1 MTTAISD
8 TKISLVLN
16 GQKLDFE
23 IISERDNSLYS
34 IDENDANENAEAKV
48 QILEGNAYEYQLPL
62 GYHLRSTI
70 NGVVSQSKR
79 DKNRGRIT
87 PNIYVGTLTLFVS
100 SAEDPSVEAPIKLE
114 VLATKFDTQLD
125 TSYRVNYRKMLEDIT
140 SKSTDLLLQSGT
152 PVSQNFET
160 DYKTDNKTLYQRF
173 CFVRSVV
180 DSKEFN
186 EAISRIIA
194 SPKTNWKEE
203 VEEID
208 VRRIR
213 RFKSSETRQLL
224 SKGNRVELSKNHSLR
239 NIGLSSVP
247 RRIAASKKTDT
258 VDNAENR
265 FIKYVL
271 NQFLDFVEKCVD
283 LFARDS
289 REEKEAKSLRSILDG
304 QLSNEFFKDIS
315 RPTTLALNSPVLQ
328 RRSGYR
334 EILRAWLMFDL
345 AAKMIWSG
353 GNDVYEG
360 GKRDIATLYEYWLF
374 FTLYDL
380 FKEKFGLHQLQ
391 ANDEDIDNLFK
402 LDKNGINLILKSGYN
417 VALMGKCNF
426 GSRTLNIKYSYNR
439 SFGGGT
445 KYDERKAGSWSTTL
459 RPDYTITFWPADLKE
474 KEAEKFEE
482 IVHIHFDAKYK
493 VSQFTVNTKVAE
505 EDLNEEEE
513 KERMGIYKNPDLL
526 KMHAYR
532 DAIRR
537 TSGAYVLY
545 PGTESKEYN
554 GFHEVVPG
562 LGAFAV
568 NPSDEVRGVK
578 NISSFIDKV
587 VDNLLNRSSQR
598 ERMSS
603 QVYRIHEKDNPHK
616 LQEPFPEYI
625 NGKKLI
631 PDETTVIIGYYK
643 SQAHFNW
650 ILANKLYNFRT
661 GTRKGSIEM
670 NPENV
675 GAKFLVLH
683 GKGDNPTSKIFSL
696 SPKGPRIF
704 SKTDLESI
712 GYPSSGG
719 DLYVVYEILKD
730 MSEEF
735 LQAKFDLRMIDGFL
749 SSPTKF
755 GPVTCK
761 LKELFLSKV
770 EVK

>member
-1 MTTAISD
+1 MLSARED
-8 TKISLVLN
+8 TGTIKVVLN
-16 GQKLDFE
+16 GQQVDFE
-23 IISERDNSLYS
+23 IISERNDSLYI
-34 IDENDANENAEAKV
+34 IDKLEAQENGEACV
-48 QILEGNAYEYQLPL
+48 QILEGNSYEYVLPENHQL
-62 GYHLRSTI
+62 RI
-70 NGVVSQSKR
+70 VNGIVSRSKR
-79 DKNRGRIT
+79 ESNRGRIT

-100 SAEDPSVEAPIKLE
+100 NTANPSVEAPIKLE

-125 TSYRVNYRKMLEDIT
+125 TSYRVNYRKMLEDIA

-152 PVSQNFET
+152 PVSQNFEI
-160 DYKTDNKTLYQRF
+160 DYQTDNKTLYQRF

-186 EAISRIIA
+186 EAVSRIIA
-194 SPKTNWKEE
+194 SPKTDWKEE
-203 VEEID
+203 IEETD
-208 VRRIR
+208 VRRVR
-213 RFKSSETRQLL
+213 RFKSFEIRQLV
-224 SKGNRVELSKNHSLR
+224 SSGNRVELPVNHSLR
-239 NIGLSSVP
+239 TVGLSSIP
-247 RRIAASKKTDT
+247 RRITTSKNTNT

-283 LFARDS
+283 LFAKDS

-304 QLSNEFFKDIS
+304 HLCHDFFKEIS
-315 RPTTLALNSPVLQ
+315 RPTTLVLNSPVLQ

-334 EILRAWLMFDL
+334 EVLRTWLMYNL
-345 AAKMIWSG
+345 AAQMIWSG

-380 FKEKFGLHQLQ
+380 FKKKFGLNQLQ
-391 ANDEDIDNLFK
+391 ANDEDIENLFK
-402 LDKNGINLILKSGYN
+402 LDKYGINLILKSGYN
-417 VALMGKCNF
+417 IALSGKCNF
-426 GSRTLNIKYSYNR
+426 GPRTLNIKYSYNR

-445 KYDERKAGSWSTTL
+445 KYEDRKAGSWSTTL
-459 RPDYTITFWPADLKE
+459 RPDYTITFWPEHLKE
-474 KEAEKFEE
+474 KDAEKFEE

-505 EDLNEEEE
+505 EDLNEEDDEE
-513 KERMGIYKNPDLL
+513 RKGIYKNPDLL

-562 LGAFAV
+562 LGAFAI
-568 NPSDEVRGVK
+568 NPSDETKGVK

-603 QVYRIHEKDNPHK
+603 QVYRIHENENPDK

-643 SQAHFNW
+643 SQAHLEW

-670 NPENV
+670 SPENV

-683 GKGDNPTSKIFSL
+683 GKNDNPTSKIFSL
-696 SPKGPRIF
+696 NASGPRIF
-704 SKTDLESI
+704 SKIDLQSLN
-712 GYPSSGG
+712 YPNSGG
-719 DLYVVYEILKD
+719 DLYLVYEIEENSS
-730 MSEEF
+730 SEF
-735 LQAKFDLRMIDGFL
+735 KNAKFNL
-749 SSPTKF
+749 
-755 GPVTCK
+755 CK
-761 LKELFLSKV
+761 LSNFEKVRGNQKPITVSITELFKTC
-770 EVK
+770 E

>member
-1 MTTAISD
+1 MTSAIAD
-8 TKISLVLN
+8 KTISVVLN
-16 GQKLDFE
+16 GQEFDLE
-23 IISERDNSLYS
+23 IIPEADNSLYS
-34 IDENDANENAEAKV
+34 IDENDARDNGEAEV

-62 GYHLRSTI
+62 GYQLRSTI
-70 NGVVSQSKR
+70 KGVVSQSKR
-79 DKNRGRIT
+79 EKNRGRIT
-87 PNIYVGTLTLFVS
+87 PNIYVGTLTLYVAS
-100 SAEDPSVEAPIKLE
+100 IAEPSVEEPVQLE
-114 VLATKFDTQLD
+114 VLAIKFDTELD

-152 PVSQNFET
+152 PVSQNFEI
-160 DYKTDNKTLYQRF
+160 DYQTDNKTLYQRF

-186 EAISRIIA
+186 EAVSRIIA
-194 SPKTNWKEE
+194 SPKTDWKEE

-208 VRRIR
+208 VRRVR
-213 RFKSSETRQLL
+213 RFKSSETRQLV
-224 SKGNRVELSKNHSLR
+224 SKSNRVELSANHSLR
-239 NIGLSSVP
+239 TVGLSSVP
-247 RRIAASKKTDT
+247 RRIATSKKTDT

-283 LFARDS
+283 LFAKGT
-289 REEKEAKSLRSILDG
+289 REEKEAKSLRSVLDG
-304 QLSNEFFKDIS
+304 HLCHEFFKDIS

-334 EILRAWLMFDL
+334 EVLRAWLMFDL

-417 VALMGKCNF
+417 VALSGKRNF
-426 GSRTLNIKYSYNR
+426 GTRTLNIKYSYNR

-445 KYDERKAGSWSTTL
+445 KYEDQKAGSWSATL
-459 RPDYTITFWPADLKE
+459 RPDYTITFWPEHLKE
-474 KEAEKFEE
+474 EDAEKLEE

-493 VSQFTVNTKVAE
+493 VFQFTINTNVAE
-505 EDLNEEEE
+505 DDLNKEDEEER
-513 KERMGIYKNPDLL
+513 KGIYKNQDLL

-545 PGTESKEYN
+545 PGTKSKEYY

-568 NPSDEVRGVK
+568 NPSDETIGVK

-587 VDNLLNRSSQR
+587 VDNLLNRASQR

-603 QVYRIHEKDNPHK
+603 QTYRIHLDENPDM

-643 SQAHFNW
+643 SKDHLDW
-650 ILANKLYNFRT
+650 ILAHKLYNFRT
-661 GTRKGSIEM
+661 GTRNGSIEM
-670 NPENV
+670 TPENI
-675 GAKFLVLH
+675 GAKILVLH
-683 GKGDNPTSKIFSL
+683 GKNDMPTSKIFKLKST
-696 SPKGPRIF
+696 GPRIF
-704 SKTDLESI
+704 SKSDLDLLH
-712 GYPSSGG
+712 YPRPAGQ
-719 DLYVVYEILKD
+719 LYVVYEI
-730 MSEEF
+730 EEDF
-735 LQAKFDLRMIDGFL
+735 ALHFANAKFDLLRLRNFVQGVGNQKPL
-749 SSPTKF
+749 TVS
-755 GPVTCK
+755 VT
-761 LKELFLSKV
+761 ELYKTRI
-770 EVK
+770 

>member
-1 MTTAISD
+1 MVSAITD
-8 TKISLVLN
+8 TKIGFVLN
-16 GQKLDFE
+16 GKQFDFE
-23 IISERDNSLYS
+23 IIAERDSSLYA
-34 IDENDANENAEAKV
+34 IDQNDASENGEAAV
-48 QILEGNAYEYQLPL
+48 QILEGNAYEYQLPQD
-62 GYHLRSTI
+62 YQLRCSI
-70 NGVVSQSKR
+70 KGVVSQSKR

-87 PNIYVGTLTLFVS
+87 PNIYVGTLTLYVSSVAES
-100 SAEDPSVEAPIKLE
+100 SAEAQIQLE

-152 PVSQNFET
+152 PVSQNFEI
-160 DYKTDNKTLYQRF
+160 DYQTDNKTLYQRF

-194 SPKTNWKEE
+194 SPKTDWKEE

-213 RFKSSETRQLL
+213 RFKSNDTRQLV
-224 SKGNRVELSKNHSLR
+224 SKGNRVELSANHSLR
-239 NIGLSSVP
+239 TIGLSSVP
-247 RRIAASKKTDT
+247 RRIATSKKVDT
-258 VDNAENR
+258 IDNAENR

-271 NQFLDFVEKCVD
+271 NQFLGFVEKCVD
-283 LFARDS
+283 LFAKDS

-304 QLSNEFFKDIS
+304 QLSHEFFKDIS
-315 RPTTLALNSPVLQ
+315 RPTTLALNSPVLH

-334 EILRAWLMFDL
+334 EVLRAWLMFDL

-380 FKEKFGLHQLQ
+380 FKEKFGLQQLQ

-417 VALMGKCNF
+417 VALSGKCNF

-445 KYDERKAGSWSTTL
+445 KYEDRKAGSWSTTL
-459 RPDYTITFWPADLKE
+459 RPDYTITFWPEHLKE
-474 KEAEKFEE
+474 KDAEKFEE

-493 VSQFTVNTKVAE
+493 VSQFTVNTKIAD
-505 EDLNEEEE
+505 EDLNEEEAE
-513 KERMGIYKNPDLL
+513 ERKGIYKNPDLL

-545 PGTESKEYN
+545 PGTKSKEYN
-554 GFHEVVPG
+554 GFHEVIPG

-568 NPSDEVRGVK
+568 NPSDEKSGVK

-587 VDNLLNRSSQR
+587 IDNLLNRSSQR

-603 QVYRIHEKDNPHK
+603 QVYRIHENENIDK
-616 LQEPFPEYI
+616 LKEPFPEFI

-643 SQAHFNW
+643 SQTHLDW
-650 ILANKLYNFRT
+650 IIENKLYNFRT

-670 NPENV
+670 NSKNV
-675 GAKFLVLH
+675 GAKLLVLY
-683 GKGDNPTSKIFSL
+683 GKEDNPTSKIYSL

-704 SKTDLESI
+704 S
-712 GYPSSGG
+712 GG
-719 DLYVVYEILKD
+719 DLAKLEYPDVKGDLYIVYPID
-730 MSEEF
+730 RDYSEGF
-735 LQAKFDLRMIDGFL
+735 SNAKFDLNEIAGFVEAK
-749 SSPTKF
+749 SKY
-755 GPVTCK
+755 GPVTCT
-761 LKELFLSKV
+761 LSELFNSKYID
-770 EVK
+770 

>member
-1 MTTAISD
+1 MTSAITD
-8 TKISLVLN
+8 TKIRVVFN
-16 GQKLDFE
+16 RQQFDFE
-23 IISERDNSLYS
+23 IISERDNSLFS
-34 IDENDANENAEAKV
+34 INEKDAIENGEAVV
-48 QILEGNAYEYQLPL
+48 QILEGNAYEYQLPPNFQ
-62 GYHLRSTI
+62 LRSSI
-70 NGVVSQSKR
+70 KGVVSQSKKE
-79 DKNRGRIT
+79 KNRGRIT
-87 PNIYVGTLTLFVS
+87 PNIYVGTLTLYVS
-100 SAEDPSVEAPIKLE
+100 NDSDLSVEVPIKLE
-114 VLATKFDTQLD
+114 VLAIKFDTQLD

-152 PVSQNFET
+152 PVSQNFEI
-160 DYKTDNKTLYQRF
+160 DYQTDNKTLYQRF

-203 VEEID
+203 VDDID
-208 VRRIR
+208 VRKVR
-213 RFKSSETRQLL
+213 RFKSSETRQLV
-224 SKGNRVELSKNHSLR
+224 SKGNRVELSPNHNLR
-239 NIGLSSVP
+239 TVGLSSVP
-247 RRIAASKKTDT
+247 RRIATSKKTDT

-271 NQFLDFVEKCVD
+271 NQFLDFVDKCVD
-283 LFARDS
+283 LFTTES
-289 REEKEAKSLRSILDG
+289 REEKEAKALRTILDG
-304 QLSNEFFKDIS
+304 HLSHEFFKEIS
-315 RPTTLALNSPVLQ
+315 RPTTLALNNPVLQ

-334 EILRAWLMFDL
+334 EVLRAWLMFDL

-374 FTLYDL
+374 FTLYNL

-426 GSRTLNIKYSYNR
+426 GTRTLNIKYSYNR
-439 SFGGGT
+439 SFGGGN
-445 KYDERKAGSWSTTL
+445 KYEERKAGSWSTTL
-459 RPDYTITFWPADLKE
+459 RPDYTISFWPEQLNE
-474 KEAEKFEE
+474 KEAEQFEE

-493 VSQFTVNTKVAE
+493 VSQFTVNTMVSE

-513 KERMGIYKNPDLL
+513 EERKGIYKNPDLL

-545 PGTESKEYN
+545 PGTESKEFN

-568 NPSDEVRGVK
+568 NPSDEVKGVK
-578 NISSFIDKV
+578 NISSFIDQV

-603 QVYRIHEKDNPHK
+603 QIYKIHENDKPDTLK
-616 LQEPFPEYI
+616 EPFPEYI
-625 NGKKLI
+625 NGKKVI
-631 PDETTVIIGYYK
+631 PDDVTVVMGYYK
-643 SQAHFNW
+643 SQAHLDW
-650 ILANKLYNFRT
+650 ILEKRLYNFRT

-670 NPENV
+670 SPENI
-675 GAKFLVLH
+675 GARFIVLH

-704 SKTDLESI
+704 SGTDLLN
-712 GYPSSGG
+712 GQYPAVGG
-719 DLYVVYEILKD
+719 DLYLVYQIIDD
-730 MSEEF
+730 MSLDF
-735 LQAKFDLRMIDGFL
+735 DNAYFDLNKIDGFANAK
-749 SSPTKF
+749 TKY
-755 GPVTCK
+755 GPVTCS
-761 LKELFLSKV
+761 LKELFYSKV
-770 EVK
+770 L

>member
-1 MTTAISD
+1 MAGAITD
-8 TKISLVLN
+8 TKISIVLS
-16 GQKLDFE
+16 GQQLDFE

-34 IDENDANENAEAKV
+34 IDENDASENGEASV
-48 QILEGNAYEYQLPL
+48 QILEGNAYEYQLPKD
-62 GYHLRSTI
+62 YQLRSTI
-70 NGVVSQSKR
+70 KGVVSQSKR

-87 PNIYVGTLTLFVS
+87 PNIYVGTLTLYVS
-100 SAEDPSVEAPIKLE
+100 SFEDPLVEASIKLE

-152 PVSQNFET
+152 PVSQNFEI
-160 DYKTDNKTLYQRF
+160 DYQTDNKTLYQRF

-186 EAISRIIA
+186 EAVSRIIA
-194 SPKTNWKEE
+194 SPKTDWKEE

-208 VRRIR
+208 VRRVR
-213 RFKSSETRQLL
+213 RFKSNETRQLV
-224 SKGNRVELSKNHSLR
+224 SKGNRVELSANHSLR
-239 NIGLSSVP
+239 TVGLSSVP
-247 RRIAASKKTDT
+247 RRIATSKKTDT

-283 LFARDS
+283 LFAKDS

-304 QLSNEFFKDIS
+304 QLSHEFFKDIS

-334 EILRAWLMFDL
+334 EVLRAWLMFDL

-417 VALMGKCNF
+417 VALSGKCNF
-426 GSRTLNIKYSYNR
+426 GTRTLNIKYSYNR

-445 KYDERKAGSWSTTL
+445 KYEDRKAGSWSTTL
-459 RPDYTITFWPADLKE
+459 RPDYTITFWPEHLKE
-474 KEAEKFEE
+474 KDAEKFEE

-513 KERMGIYKNPDLL
+513 EERKGIYKNPDLL

-568 NPSDEVRGVK
+568 NPSDETKGVK

-603 QVYRIHEKDNPHK
+603 QVYRIHENENPDK

-643 SQAHFNW
+643 SQAHLDW

-670 NPENV
+670 SPENV

-683 GKGDNPTSKIFSL
+683 GKGDNPTSKIYSL
-696 SPKGPRIF
+696 SPNGPRIF
-704 SKTDLESI
+704 SGSDLIDE
-712 GYPSSGG
+712 GYPSARGE
-719 DLYVVYEILKD
+719 LYLVYKIVNDVSKD
-730 MSEEF
+730 FEYV
-735 LQAKFDLRMIDGFL
+735 QFDLNKIEGFKNAR
-749 SSPTKF
+749 TQF
-755 GPVTCK
+755 GPVLSK
-761 LKELFLSKV
+761 LNELFKSKN
-770 EVK
+770 